1 MAHNQF
7 QLLGQRRFLPFF
19 VTQLLGAF
27 NDNVFRNA
35 TLALITIHMGL
46 SVADQGT
53 YTNLAPALFIL
64 PFFFFSATAGQL
76 AEKYEKTRIIRAVKL
91 FEIVAMALAA
101 LQPGNPIKRVVVS
114 TYQSVSGTGAAAMPG
129 STTSAN
135 TPRSAASARTAC
147 SVSR

>member
-7 QLLGQRRFLPFF
+7 SLLGTRRFAPFF

-35 TLALITIHMGL
+35 TLVLITAYMGL
-46 SVADQGT
+46 SQEQQSL

-91 FEIVAMALAA
+91 FEIVVMSIAA
-101 LQPGNPIKRVVVS
+101 WGFYGHHAVLLLVVLFLMGLHSTVFGPI
-114 TYQSVSGTGAAAMPG
+114 
-129 STTSAN
+129 
-135 TPRSAASARTAC
+135 
-147 SVSR
+147 